1 GPNIIVQD
9 AVLGSLGPKILE
21 FRNKLNEVSVISINR
36 LSESLTQIL
45 GVGKGSTPIS
55 DDFLIGIFF
64 TINYTDPSLADQ
76 IELLTQFPFQ
86 RYTTSKSAQLIRKFL
101 RKNFPEEVIALL
113 NIFKAPLNFN
123 SSILKLE
130 AEINKVNLIGASSG
144 FYFLLGVL
152 WELKYTCSRKE
163 S

>member
-1 GPNIIVQD
+1 MKQIIRSLEKHLFFTDSKIKIIDKFEKGSNIIVQD

-21 FRNKLNEVSVISINR
+21 FRNKLSEVNVISINS

-45 GVGKGSTPIS
+45 GVGEGSTPIS

-101 RKNFPEEVIALL
+101 EKI
-113 NIFKAPLNFN
+113 
-123 SSILKLE
+123 SLKKL
-130 AEINKVNLIGASSG
+130 
-144 FYFLLGVL
+144 
-152 WELKYTCSRKE
+152 
-163 S
+163 